1 MSLALRIVRRL
12 ALFTLVPNTARNVTA
27 VLLSPQAALQLLHL
41 TAACHAQAI
50 PLKLVVGQAD

>member
-12 ALFTLVPNTARNVTA
+12 ASFTPVPNTAKNVIA
-27 VLLSPQAALQLLHL
+27 VLLSPRAALQLLRL

-50 PLKLVVGQAD
+50 PLKLVVGRAD